1 MIKLRQFL
9 LTQLLQRRIFE
20 ALSVAVTSSFDR
32 QNEKV
37 DFLQTKEYI
46 KKYILFFIYNK
57 SLGEFKTIMPSIC

>member
-20 ALSVAVTSSFDR
+20 ALSVAVASSFDR